1 MIVGGSVCA
10 AAADAAVH
18 VVIVDVASIV
28 VVVTAAI
35 VQRYRSTLVLHAATL
50 QAHNQREEILI
61 RDGGTAVG
69 VTSHPS
75 LTTSLRIHRNV
86 RRWQFRA
93 LLLNARTLQAK
104 RNPINITNIQIIKSK
119 LTWHRISMSRKAS
132 SGGVPTTTPP
142 SWAG

>member
-10 AAADAAVH
+10 AAADVAVH
-18 VVIVDVASIV
+18 VVIVDVASIVVV

-75 LTTSLRIHRNV
+75 LTTSLRIHRDV

-104 RNPINITNIQIIKSK
+104 KKSNQHHKHSNHQI
-119 LTWHRISMSRKAS
+119 
-132 SGGVPTTTPP
+132 
-142 SWAG
+142 